1 MTLPEKPVD
10 DLIEAKVASSTLVTL
25 AASIGIA
32 VLNGVLGDST
42 LLGGLPP
49 VVQALILVLIPPL
62 VTFLAGYATP
72 SNRVGQAPQ
81 QRPW

>member
-1 MTLPEKPVD
+1 MSLPEKSPADV
-10 DLIEAKVASSTLVTL
+10 IEAKVASSTLVTL
-25 AASIGIA
+25 AASIGVAI
-32 VLNGVLGDST
+32 LNGVLADST

-49 VVQALILVLIPPL
+49 VVQALVLGVIPPL